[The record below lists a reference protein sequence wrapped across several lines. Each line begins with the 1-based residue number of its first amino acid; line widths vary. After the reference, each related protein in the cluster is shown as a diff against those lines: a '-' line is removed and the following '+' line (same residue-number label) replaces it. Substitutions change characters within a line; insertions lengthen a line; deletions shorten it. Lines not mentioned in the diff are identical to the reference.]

1 MTRRTGLCTSAVTVR
16 KVRIIMSKTT
26 RALAVICPGQ
36 KSIHKMATLTFTKTT
51 IRSKIPSMML
61 SRGNKF
67 KLFIKKEGRIRV
79 VSVVARD
86 AAALRKSMRVFVI
99 LITSRASTVCLYT
112 SLYCYAYCLLL
123 TLFLAR

>member
-1 MTRRTGLCTSAVTVR
+1 MCTSAVTVR

-36 KSIHKMATLTFTKTT
+36 KSIHKMATLTFTETT

-67 KLFIKKEGRIRV
+67 KLFIKKERRIRV
-79 VSVVARD
+79 VSVM
-86 AAALRKSMRVFVI
+86 LQEM
-99 LITSRASTVCLYT
+99 
-112 SLYCYAYCLLL
+112 LLH
-123 TLFLAR
+123 